1 MPVTGRLTRAP
12 LGFCPTGDLPMNA
25 LLADWDTPFGLP
37 PFAAITDADFAPAF
51 DAALAQARTNI
62 SAIADGP
69 GTDFAQVIEG
79 LELAEDLLDRVA
91 GVFYNLVGADSTAAR
106 EALQRDLA
114 PKMSAFSSEV
124 TNNHA
129 LWAKIDALW
138 QTREGLDLTPEQL
151 RVLTL
156 YHQMFV
162 RSGARLQGRDATR
175 LTAVK
180 SRLAV
185 LGTAFSQNLLADER
199 AWFMELAEAGLTA
212 LPRFVQDA
220 ARAAGAERG
229 VAAAVTL
236 NRSLIVPFLQFSPD
250 RTLRQRAYEAWVA
263 RGANGGPTDNRAIA
277 AETLALRAERAGLLG
292 YPDFAHFKLEPE
304 MAKTPAAV
312 RDLLMQVWE
321 PAKRKAN
328 TDAGILQAMLLAD
341 GLSAPLEPWDWRYY
355 SEKRRRAEHDLD
367 EAALKPYLSL
377 DAMLGAQFDC
387 ANRLFGLEFREL
399 DGPFYHPDV
408 RGWEVTRGGAHV
420 AVFLGDYFA
429 RGSKRSGAWCSAMRS
444 QRKLGGD
451 QRPIVVNVC
460 NFAKGAPSL
469 LSYDDARTL
478 FHEFGHA
485 LHQMLSA
492 VTYGFISGTSVAR
505 DFVEL
510 PSQLYEHWLEVP
522 EVLQKHARNYQTGEP
537 MPADMLERLLA
548 ASTYD
553 QGFATVEFVASA
565 MVDLEFHTGNP
576 PADPMQ
582 KQAEILEDL
591 GMPRAIR
598 MRHATPQFAHVFSGD
613 GYSSGYYSYMW
624 SEVMDAD
631 AFAAFEET
639 GDAFDPATAAR
650 LEKFILSAGGS
661 QDPEVLYLHFR
672 GRMPG
677 VEALL
682 KGRGLLEAQA
692 G

>member
-1 MPVTGRLTRAP
+1 
-12 LGFCPTGDLPMNA
+12 MNV
-25 LLADWDTPFGLP
+25 LLQVWDAPFGLP
-37 PFAAITDADFAPAF
+37 PFAKVRDEDFGPAF
-51 DAALAQARTNI
+51 EEALSRARTNI
-62 SAIADGP
+62 TAVAAGAGVSFGE
-69 GTDFAQVIEG
+69 VIEG
-79 LELAEDLLDRVA
+79 LELAEGDLDRVA
-91 GVFYNLVGADSTAAR
+91 GVFYNLAGAESTEAR
-106 EALQRDLA
+106 EALMRDLS

-124 TNNHA
+124 TNNKALWGKIEA
-129 LWAKIDALW
+129 LWAG
-138 QTREGLDLTPEQL
+138 REGLGLTAEEL

-156 YHQMFV
+156 YRKMFL
-162 RSGARLQGRDATR
+162 RSGAALEGAAAER

-185 LGTAFSQNLLADER
+185 LGTAFGQNLLADER
-199 AWFMELAEAGLTA
+199 AWFMELAQSDLTA
-212 LPRFVQDA
+212 LPSFVQDV

-229 VAAAVTL
+229 LGAVVTL
-236 NRSLIVPFLQFSPD
+236 NRSLIVPFLQFSPN
-250 RTLRQRAYEAWVA
+250 RGLRQKAYEAWFA
-263 RGANGGPTDNRAIA
+263 RGANGGKTDNRAVA
-277 AETLALRAERAGLLG
+277 AETLGLRAERASLLG
-292 YPDFAHFKLEPE
+292 YPDFASFKLEPE

-312 RDLLMQVWE
+312 RELLMRVWE
-321 PAKRKAN
+321 PAKRKALG
-328 TDAGILQAMLLAD
+328 DAAVLEAMLVAD
-341 GLSAPLEPWDWRYY
+341 GLAAPLEAWDWRYY
-355 SEKRRRAEHDLD
+355 SEKRRKAEHDLD

-377 DAMLGAQFDC
+377 KAMLGAQFDC
-387 ANRLFGLEFREL
+387 ANRLFGLEFREIE
-399 DGPFYHPDV
+399 GPFYHPDV
-408 RGWEVTRGGAHV
+408 RGWEVTRKGAHV

-444 QRKLGGD
+444 QRKLGGN

-460 NFAKGAPSL
+460 NFAKGSPSL

-485 LHQMLSA
+485 LHQMLSD

-522 EVLQKHARNYQTGEP
+522 AVLQTHARHWETGEP
-537 MPADMLERLLA
+537 MPSAMLERLLA
-548 ASTYD
+548 AGTYD
-553 QGFATVEFVASA
+553 QGFSTVEFVSSA
-565 MVDLEFHTGNP
+565 LVDLEFHTGAA

-582 KQAEILEDL
+582 RQAEVLEAL

-598 MRHATPQFAHVFSGD
+598 MRHATPHFAHVFTGD
-613 GYSSGYYSYMW
+613 GYSAGYYSYMW

-631 AFAAFEET
+631 AFAAFEEA
-639 GDAFDPATAAR
+639 GDPFDPGVAAK

-661 QDPEVLYLHFR
+661 EDAEALYLKFR

-682 KGRGLLEAQA
+682 KGRGLLDAA
-692 G
+692 